1 MFEEADDILIGI
13 SEAATRWTS
22 VSIMCYERHCR
33 CDGCYYRNYFE
44 SGNCLCKYV
53 VMCLVRK
60 FGKPTKDGDNSE

>member
-1 MFEEADDILIGI
+1 MFEDTDDILIGI

-33 CDGCYYRNYFE
+33 CDGCYYKNYFE

-60 FGKPTKDGDNSE
+60 FGKPIKDGDSNE